1 MVVGACQDGHAA
13 GGRGRVLT
21 GEGNDPGGGGAR
33 DPVAGP
39 DGGRG
44 GPRHRAPGRTTGPGG
59 IRGRGT
65 GPRGPRAEPAWAVP
79 EPYAPGRPG
88 PGTFTT
94 GPYGPYR
101 ADGAGPATRAADG
114 GGRQARRL
122 VVLVVGMAV
131 LVGVLTSLYGWTVT
145 SLRPRSLPVLAAG
158 PADAAKALAEQ
169 LSDTEPGALRVR
181 VVADGDAA
189 DAALRAREA
198 YAAFVVGPS
207 GLSLHVASAAS
218 PAVSEAMQHGITQV
232 APNAEIPVVDV
243 VPNAPADHVGGGLS
257 AGYLPLVLVVAAGGV
272 LLARA
277 TPRRRVRLAGLVGLA
292 VAAGASGAA
301 ALRYGLDVL
310 PGSYLAA
317 AGVLTLLSLAVAG
330 TVLGLGARAGTAG
343 LTGGF
348 VFFVV
353 AAALSAWSSA
363 PEMMP
368 APWGGLGQLTPP
380 GAGVTLLRSAAYF
393 RGAGGGDPAAV
404 LTVWAALGV
413 ALVMVGDTRGWLG
426 GSRRAETPDE
436 DDDEAVG
443 FPGIPV
449 PVPASAPTPVV
460 PAPAADVWARAESSA
475 RTVPPAG
482 PPVR

>member
-1 MVVGACQDGHAA
+1 
-13 GGRGRVLT
+13 VLT
-21 GEGNDPGGGGAR
+21 GEGNGAGASGER
-33 DPVAGP
+33 GVASGP

-44 GPRHRAPGRTTGPGG
+44 GPRHRAAGRTTGPGG
-59 IRGRGT
+59 VRGRVT
-65 GPRGPRAEPAWAVP
+65 GPRTGPELDEIDTHTAVAGAGGAAAAP
-79 EPYAPGRPG
+79 APGWG
-88 PGTFTT
+88 
-94 GPYGPYR
+94 
-101 ADGAGPATRAADG
+101 D
-114 GGRQARRL
+114 QVRRL
-122 VVLVVGMAV
+122 AVLIVGMA
-131 LVGVLTSLYGWTVT
+131 LLAGVLTSLYGWTVT
-145 SLRPRSLPVLAAG
+145 SLRPRALPVLAAG
-158 PADAAKALAEQ
+158 PAGAAKALAEQ
-169 LSDTEPGALRVR
+169 LSDAEPGALRVR

-198 YAAFVVGPS
+198 YAAFVIGS
-207 GLSLHVASAAS
+207 DKSLSLHVASAAS

-232 APNAEIPVVDV
+232 APNVDIQVVDV

-272 LLARA
+272 LLARTTA
-277 TPRRRVRLAGLVGLA
+277 RRGARLAGLVGLA
-292 VAAGASGAA
+292 LAAGVAGAA

-317 AGVLTLLSLAVAG
+317 AAVLTLLSVAVAG

-363 PEMMP
+363 PELMP
-368 APWGGLGQLTPP
+368 APWGRLGQLTPP

-404 LTVWAALGV
+404 LAVWAALGV

-426 GSRRAETPDE
+426 GGRRAAAPVGADVA
-436 DDDEAVG
+436 EAG
-443 FPGIPV
+443 FPGIPL
-449 PVPASAPTPVV
+449 PVPGTGVPPAV
-460 PAPAADVWARAESSA
+460 PAPTAGGWASLDGSPRAPY
-475 RTVPPAG
+475 PPA
-482 PPVR
+482 R

>member
-1 MVVGACQDGHAA
+1 MDETGEADVISPYGTRPGAHAAA
-13 GGRGRVLT
+13 GGRG
-21 GEGNDPGGGGAR
+21 
-33 DPVAGP
+33 GP
-39 DGGRG
+39 
-44 GPRHRAPGRTTGPGG
+44 
-59 IRGRGT
+59 
-65 GPRGPRAEPAWAVP
+65 
-79 EPYAPGRPG
+79 
-88 PGTFTT
+88 
-94 GPYGPYR
+94 
-101 ADGAGPATRAADG
+101 
-114 GGRQARRL
+114 ARRL
-122 VVLVVGMAV
+122 VLVVAGMAV
-131 LVGVLTSLYGWTVT
+131 LAGVLTSLYGWTVT
-145 SLRPRSLPVLAAG
+145 SLRPRALPVLAAG
-158 PADAAKALAEQ
+158 PAGAAGALAEQ
-169 LSDTEPGALRVR
+169 LSNTEPGALRVR
-181 VVADGDAA
+181 VVADGATA

-198 YAAFVVGPS
+198 YAAFVIGPS

-218 PAVSEAMQHGITQV
+218 PAVAEAMAHGITQV

-277 TPRRRVRLAGLVGLA
+277 TPRRGARLAGLVGLA

-317 AGVLTLLSLAVAG
+317 AAVLTLLSLAVAG

-348 VFFVV
+348 VLFVV

-363 PEMMP
+363 PELMP
-368 APWGGLGQLTPP
+368 SPWGGVGQLIPP

-393 RGAGGGDPAAV
+393 RGAGGGDAAAV

-426 GSRRAETPDE
+426 GGRRVETSEAAQDSDE
-436 DDDEAVG
+436 VPAG
-443 FPGIPV
+443 FPGIPL
-449 PVPASAPTPVV
+449 PVPGPGGVAGQGV
-460 PAPAADVWARAESSA
+460 PAPAAGGWAGVDVAA
-475 RTVPPAG
+475 RTLPPAG
-482 PPVR
+482 PPAL

>member
-1 MVVGACQDGHAA
+1 M
-13 GGRGRVLT
+13 
-21 GEGNDPGGGGAR
+21 GEGNGPGGGGEREPAS
-33 DPVAGP
+33 GP

-59 IRGRGT
+59 VRGRGT
-65 GPRGPRAEPAWAVP
+65 GPRGPRAEQAWATP
-79 EPYAPGRPG
+79 EPARAAQPG
-88 PGTFTT
+88 PDTVA
-94 GPYGPYR
+94 YGAYGAYG
-101 ADGAGPATRAADG
+101 ADPAARVA
-114 GGRQARRL
+114 GGRGGQVRRL
-122 VVLVVGMAV
+122 VVLVAGMAV

-145 SLRPRSLPVLAAG
+145 SLRPRALPVLAAG
-158 PADAAKALAEQ
+158 PADAARVLAEQ

-198 YAAFVVGPS
+198 YAAFVIGPS

-277 TPRRRVRLAGLVGLA
+277 APRRGARLAGLVGLA
-292 VAAGASGAA
+292 VATGVSGAA

-317 AGVLTLLSLAVAG
+317 AGVLTLLALAVAG
-330 TVLGLGARAGTAG
+330 TVLGLGARAGTLG

-404 LTVWAALGV
+404 LTVWAALGI

-426 GSRRAETPDE
+426 GTRRAETPDE

-443 FPGIPV
+443 FPGIPL
-449 PVPASAPTPVV
+449 PVPGTATPPVV
-460 PAPAADVWARAESSA
+460 PAPASGVWAGTEGPA
-475 RTVPPAG
+475 RTAP
-482 PPVR
+482 PPVGPADR